1 MNEVSQHANM
11 GGLDVF
17 CEIWNIRPQ
26 KSSLRDAESGFVLDL
41 TGSFALRVQDDSVK
55 GDPGINPG

>member
-1 MNEVSQHANM
+1 MQIWVDWTFSAKF
-11 GGLDVF
+11 GTLDHK
-17 CEIWNIRPQ
+17 
-26 KSSLRDAESGFVLDL
+26 KSSLREAESGFVLDL